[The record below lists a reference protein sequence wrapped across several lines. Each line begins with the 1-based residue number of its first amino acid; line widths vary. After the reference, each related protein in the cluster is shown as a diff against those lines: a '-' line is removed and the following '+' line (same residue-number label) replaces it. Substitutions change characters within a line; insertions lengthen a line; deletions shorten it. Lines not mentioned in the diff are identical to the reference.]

1 MDGLTYETVTQV
13 SQIAA
18 LILFI
23 GLFVCVLGYVFWPAN
38 RSRFERAAH
47 LPLQNDTDLGDE
59 KDERHGQA
67 RN

>member
-23 GLFVCVLGYVFWPAN
+23 GLFIGVLGYVFWPAN
-38 RSRFERAAH
+38 RSRFDRAAQ
-47 LPLQNDTDLGDE
+47 LPLLNDTDLGRE
-59 KDERHGQA
+59 KDE
-67 RN
+67 